1 MIADRDTIITV
12 AGTSKKEYI
21 EKRVSAALEKTME
34 EKKTIILN
42 KNEGHKLLSIVSDED
57 GETKYTAQVIA
68 PIVSL
73 GDPIGAVILLSKE
86 NDVRMGDLETKLSNA
101 AASFLGKQMEQ

>member
-1 MIADRDTIITV
+1 
-12 AGTSKKEYI
+12 
-21 EKRVSAALEKTME
+21 ME
-34 EKKTIILN
+34 EKKAVVLN
-42 KNEGHKLLSIVSDED
+42 KTEGHRTIGIASDED

-86 NDVRMGDLETKLSNA
+86 SDVRMGELETKLSTA